1 MLQLAR
7 ADILRLDVLFLRSSS
22 AIRAEN
28 LVFRRQLARYIERDI
43 KPRRVDHAT
52 RASLALLSRL
62 FDWRDAVVI
71 VRPGT
76 IVRWHRLG
84 WRIVWRWKC
93 RAGRPPIPPELRDL
107 IRRMAAENPLWGEER
122 IANELLV
129 KLGIRVSPR
138 TVGKY
143 MPKRPPVKARGDQR
157 WSTFLKN
164 HCKGDPRV
172 RLLRSGHCDI
182 PNAVC
187 ICCHRARDTPI
198 GACKRDR
205 IPECR
210 LDVAAVAGG
219 RRRGRR
225 ASVSYP

>member
-7 ADILRLDVLFLRSSS
+7 AVVGIISDILRLVVLFLRSSN

-28 LVFRRQLARYIERDI
+28 LVLRKQLAWYIERGI

-52 RASLALLSRL
+52 RVSLALFSRL
-62 FDWRDAVVI
+62 FGWRDAVVN
-71 VRPGT
+71 VRPST

-84 WRIVWRWKC
+84 WRIFWRLKC
-93 RAGRPPIPPELRDL
+93 RPGRPPIAPELVGL

-143 MPKRPPVKARGDQR
+143 LPKRPPWQPRGDQR
-157 WSTFLKN
+157 WSTFLRN
-164 HCKGDPRV
+164 HAKAILAYDFFVAITATFRMLYVFVVIEHGTR
-172 RLLRSGHCDI
+172 RLAHVNVTTHPSAD
-182 PNAVC
+182 
-187 ICCHRARDTPI
+187 
-198 GACKRDR
+198 
-205 IPECR
+205 
-210 LDVAAVAGG
+210 
-219 RRRGRR
+219 
-225 ASVSYP
+225 